1 MRAVVLFSGLAAPI
15 KLVCTEATLE
25 RISGMIFVYFL
36 VSESLGE
43 QNGGWSLGKAECI
56 GTCAY
61 AGVDRMRLCSLLLW
75 RMVLG
80 VWCASAHAP
89 KHSSVRGHVPAA

>member
-1 MRAVVLFSGLAAPI
+1 MLFSGLAAPI

-25 RISGMIFVYFL
+25 RISGIFVYFL

-61 AGVDRMRLCSLLLW
+61 AGVDRIRLCLLLW
-75 RMVLG
+75 KTGLG
-80 VWCASAHAP
+80 VWWT
-89 KHSSVRGHVPAA
+89 